1 MGYSINLS
9 KTKSAIPA
17 KKLKTKPRS
26 KRKLKLK
33 FNSDLHDTSVG
44 FSRLTSIHGLT
55 YSFHVTWREGMI
67 SSAKGLVISYTA
79 LDTDLNHYISYKVAP
94 SRRIYDVFEN

>member
-9 KTKSAIPA
+9 KSKNAVQA
-17 KKLKTKPRS
+17 KKASS
-26 KRKLKLK
+26 KRKPKLKLK
-33 FNSDLHDTSVG
+33 FHGDSHDTSVG

-67 SSAKGLVISYTA
+67 SSSQGLVISYTS

-94 SRRIYDVFEN
+94 SRRIYRALDE